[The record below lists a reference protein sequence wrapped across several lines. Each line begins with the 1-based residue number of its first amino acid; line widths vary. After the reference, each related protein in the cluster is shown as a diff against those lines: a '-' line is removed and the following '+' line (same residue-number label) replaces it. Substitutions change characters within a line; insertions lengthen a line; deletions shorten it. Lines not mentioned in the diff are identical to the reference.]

1 MSKAE
6 EMKEKLKKKN
16 PLKKFVDTFKNLREL
31 ESIGRISNRTGKTLD
46 KVIEVL
52 DTLSNKTISDVIES
66 DIKSIRTM
74 LSEPK
79 VCFSIDLRKLTKDKL
94 LKMTEG
100 EINKFLDD
108 VFNDIDKFFGVV
120 LDEDEPT
127 SVKFGA
133 MSLAVEGLRKLGK
146 KLKVQ
151 KKIKPSAEWKEA
163 YKSERA
169 RLIRIYKTEGKG
181 ALAAELKKMGM

>member
-1 MSKAE
+1 
-6 EMKEKLKKKN
+6 MKEKLKKKN

-79 VCFSIDLRKLTKDKL
+79 VCFSIDLIKLTKDKL

-127 SVKFGA
+127 SVNFGA